1 MEPKDTKLRVLVTG
15 ATGYIGGRLVPQLVE
30 LGHDV
35 TVLVRDPRRFHLIAS
50 LPQVQV
56 IQGDLLEL
64 ESLKQP
70 LTGFD
75 AAFYLVHS
83 MMAGRAFESRDLA
96 AAENFSE
103 VASDCRH
110 VIYLG
115 GLQPSGVASR
125 HLSSRADTGQVLL
138 EHFPGRMTEFRAGP
152 IIGSGSASFEM
163 VRYLSERLPVMITP
177 RWVRTEVSPVA
188 VSDVLAYLSSALDQG
203 PEGIVEIGMP
213 PMPFLEMMQEYA
225 RVRGLRRRR
234 LIITPLLAPQLAAR
248 WVGFVTP
255 IPNKL
260 AVPLVE
266 GMTQPLT
273 ADTRRAEAL
282 YPSIRPLPYAEAI
295 SRALEK
301 LDKQVIETRWSDAM
315 GSSKV
320 VELVDQEG
328 LIREVRHVEAPLS
341 QASLF
346 RSFSSIGGEKGWLAW
361 NMLWVIRGLIDKLA
375 GGPGLRRGRRDP
387 LHLVEGE
394 ALDFWRVERVESP
407 TLLRLRAEMR
417 LPGRAWL
424 QWETAPG
431 KNTGTSILTQTVLF
445 EPKGV
450 WGPLYWYFL
459 YPAHLFI
466 FSDLAK
472 AVIEEAKKMES
483 RSVAPDEAK
492 SNAIPSN
499 RIH

>member
-1 MEPKDTKLRVLVTG
+1 MRVLVTG

-35 TVLVRDPRRFHLIAS
+35 TVLVRDPRRFHLTTN

-56 IQGDLLEL
+56 VEGDLLEL
-64 ESLKQP
+64 DTLKQG
-70 LTGFD
+70 LKGFD

-83 MMAGRAFESRDLA
+83 MMAGRTFDTRDKA

-103 VASDCRH
+103 VAEDCGH

-115 GLQPSGVASR
+115 GLQPPSVASR
-125 HLSSRADTGQVLL
+125 HLSSRAETGKVLL
-138 EHFPGRMTEFRAGP
+138 EHFPGRVTEFRAGP

-188 VSDVLAYLSSALDQG
+188 VSDVLAYLASSLDRG
-203 PEGIVEIGMP
+203 PAGTVEIGMP

-225 RVRGLRRRR
+225 RVRGLRRRQ

-266 GMTQPLT
+266 GMTQPLK
-273 ADTRRAEAL
+273 ADTRHAEAL
-282 YPSIRPLPYAEAI
+282 YPSIRPLHYAEAI
-295 SRALEK
+295 SRALED
-301 LDKQVIETRWSDAM
+301 LNKQVIETRWSDAM

-328 LIREVRHVEAPLS
+328 LIREVRHVEAPIS
-341 QASLF
+341 QESLF
-346 RSFSSIGGEKGWLAW
+346 LSFSSIGGDKGWLAW
-361 NMLWVIRGLIDKLA
+361 NILWVIRGLIDKLA

-387 LHLVEGE
+387 LQLVEGE
-394 ALDFWRVERVESP
+394 ALDFWRVERVERP
-407 TLLRLRAEMR
+407 NLLRLRAEMR

-431 KNTGTSILTQTVLF
+431 KSTGASVLTQTALF

-450 WGPLYWYFL
+450 WGPIYWYFL
-459 YPAHLFI
+459 YPIHLFI

-472 AVIEEAKKMES
+472 AVI
-483 RSVAPDEAK
+483 DEARRM
-492 SNAIPSN
+492 NACSDV
-499 RIH
+499 RIEEEKR

>member
-1 MEPKDTKLRVLVTG
+1 MRVLVTG
-15 ATGYIGGRLVPQLVE
+15 ATGYIGGRLIPRLVAA
-30 LGHDV
+30 GHEV
-35 TVLVRDPRRFHLIAS
+35 TVLAREPRRFR
-50 LPQVQV
+50 LPQNTPQV
-56 IQGDLLEL
+56 RIVQGDLLQP
-64 ESLKQP
+64 ESIKEN

-75 AAFYLVHS
+75 AAYYLVHS
-83 MMAGRAFESRDLA
+83 MMAGHAFESRDEA
-96 AAENFSE
+96 AAANF
-103 VASDCRH
+103 AAAAPDCRH

-115 GLQPSGVASR
+115 GLQPPGVASR
-125 HLSSRADTGQVLL
+125 HLSSRAETGQVLAK
-138 EHFPGRMTEFRAGP
+138 HFGNRVTEFRAGP

-163 VRYLSERLPVMITP
+163 VRYLSERLPIMITP
-177 RWVRTEVSPVA
+177 RWVRTEVSPIA
-188 VSDVLAYLSSALDQG
+188 VSDVLAYLSAALDHG
-203 PEGIVEIGMP
+203 PAGIVEIGMP

-225 RVRGLRRRR
+225 RVRGLRRRQ

-266 GMTQPLT
+266 GMTQPLK
-273 ADTRRAEAL
+273 ADTSRAESL
-282 YPSIRPLPYAEAI
+282 FPQIRPLPYDEAI
-295 SRALEK
+295 RRALTK

-315 GSSKV
+315 GASKV

-341 QASLF
+341 QEALF
-346 RSFSSIGGEKGWLAW
+346 RSFTSIGGDKGWLAW
-361 NMLWVIRGLIDKLA
+361 NVLWAIRGLIDKLA

-387 LHLVEGE
+387 LNLTEGD
-394 ALDFWRVERVESP
+394 ALDFWRVELVERP

-431 KNTGTSILTQTVLF
+431 KHPGTSILTQTALF

-450 WGPLYWYFL
+450 WGPLYWYLL
-459 YPAHLFI
+459 YPVHLFI
-466 FSDLAK
+466 FSDLANG
-472 AVIEEAKKMES
+472 VIKEAIRMQARLES
-483 RSVAPDEAK
+483 QDR
-492 SNAIPSN
+492 
-499 RIH
+499 